1 MLGIKLDTPSTQTT
15 HSGNLKNFTH
25 FAAIEEQVGI
35 QTTFWTPSRTTK
47 ERAQKKNGKRKKIK
61 FKVDEAAEQSI
72 DTSKK
77 KRSREKNKIK
87 NEARDGE
94 ENNEKEKKMKHN
106 AKP

>member
-25 FAAIEEQVGI
+25 FAAIEEQVRI

-47 ERAQKKNGKRKKIK
+47 ERARKKNGKRKKIK

-77 KRSREKNKIK
+77 RRSREKNKIK
-87 NEARDGE
+87 NEGMARKITKKKK
-94 ENNEKEKKMKHN
+94 NETQCKAIN
-106 AKP
+106 